1 VFITLEGIDGSGK
14 STQAKLLAEALGED
28 TLLLREPGGTEAA
41 ERIREIL
48 ADPAIEL
55 DPRAELLLFC
65 AARADLVIREIEPAL
80 AAGREVICDRF
91 TDSTVAYQGVARG
104 LGVEL
109 VEKLNEATTGGLKPD
124 LTLLLRI
131 DPELAAKRLSGEAD
145 RFEAEGLEFQR
156 AVAAAY
162 DELAAANPQRIVAID
177 AELDP
182 AQVQLVVL
190 DAIQHS
196 VRRQLGSSG
205 APSEPS

>member
-1 VFITLEGIDGSGK
+1 MFITLEGIDGSGK

-65 AARADLVIREIEPAL
+65 AARADLVIRQIEPAL
-80 AAGREVICDRF
+80 AAGRSVVCDRF

-104 LGVEL
+104 LGVDL
-109 VEKLNEATTGGLKPD
+109 VERLNEATTGGLKPD

-131 DPELAAKRLSGEAD
+131 DPEIAAQRLSGEAD
-145 RFEAEGLEFQR
+145 RFEDEGLEFQR
-156 AVAAAY
+156 TVAGAY
-162 DELAAANPQRIVAID
+162 DEIAAAEPERVLALDGTQEVAALHAAI
-177 AELDP
+177 LD
-182 AQVQLVVL
+182 L
-190 DAIQHS
+190 I
-196 VRRQLGSSG
+196 RQSSSPGLGN
-205 APSEPS
+205 APIPG